1 MNPDLSLT
9 LLQSKLAVC
18 QLAAAA
24 KIPDWAYTGQFSAI
38 VKTQEELSL
47 VCEQN
52 LVPAQIKAERNWRA
66 FKVQGPLEFTQ
77 VGVLAALA
85 QPLAKAGVSIFAIST
100 FDTDYVLVKE
110 QSLDQAVRVLRQSG
124 FTVSL

>member
-1 MNPDLSLT
+1 MNPDLALT

-24 KIPDWAYTGQFSAI
+24 QIPDWAYTGQFSAI

-85 QPLAKAGVSIFAIST
+85 QPLAQAGVSIFAIST